1 MLVRVFYNSHNSF
14 TITVDEE
21 IIDTL
26 RLLGK
31 KIDCFFITGV
41 LRTIILKGFDVLE
54 TECKLTESE
63 VKDGSGIDETSTFDE
78 VG

>member
-14 TITVDEE
+14 TITVDKE

-31 KIDCFFITGV
+31 TIDCFFISGV

-54 TECKLTESE
+54 TECKLTERK
-63 VKDGSGIDETSTFDE
+63 VKDGSGVDETSTFNE
-78 VG
+78 IG